1 MSQPRDT
8 GETQNNA
15 MVGAMCGPMTAHA
28 KGIPSQQPVDDER
41 ADCLIDCRV
50 PYDLLGYPG
59 EKIYHQH
66 S

>member
-1 MSQPRDT
+1 
-8 GETQNNA
+8 

-28 KGIPSQQPVDDER
+28 KGIHSQHLIDDEC

-59 EKIYHQH
+59 EKICHRH